1 MGLFKKYLTP
11 EQAPPQSLRSDIKVA
26 KEEKAEMSAAAA
38 VLKARTEALILADTF
53 EEDVMLRR
61 QMQDT
66 IDKEAFAP
74 HIVKGYT
81 GESEKQ
87 WEKGF
92 LGLMDAPRPLGDPS
106 NVKSPQKI
114 GLRQGLLEALSP
126 QTVSGPM
133 ADPTQGVIGS
143 SEVKSR
149 SERVFSEA
157 EFLDET
163 KGKTAEEKLR
173 AKELLLA
180 KRAMAEQ
187 ILKNLPSIS
196 DEDFVKTLNEE
207 LQDLSP
213 AIEGTS
219 TRRKQVKQEPGKAR
233 NVAESI
239 ISTPSTTAGE
249 FPDLTGPQMAFVK
262 TMSDISQTR
271 RQKEAAVALRK
282 QLTTVP
288 DKFPVG
294 LADPETG
301 KVQSEERLRT
311 PEEVDAEYKRRWPE
325 VLKQLKTPFWAD
337 PVRKA
342 EVIENPKLVENV
354 DWMGTKQY
362 VSGAT
367 AEGYGAHK
375 LRQIMA
381 PFNIVTT
388 AMVSGAARLG
398 EALGRDPSVDPK
410 ETVSSMDTMRLR
422 RNNKGSNLDE
432 GFLGDLENAVMY
444 NTDSAT
450 AIRDN
455 FKELGMSKPMQDVGF
470 GLGFSLSIL
479 TPPLGGVVSSGVA
492 GVKGVTVAR
501 AIRAAGLIG
510 PSPVKAGVTEAANAF
525 RNAWTYGGKSVV
537 PGSLKIL
544 AAEDTAEALILRQRL
559 DELPLDASAD
569 EIMKIVDEPIFE
581 AGGKPTV
588 RVSTLHKEFRKAAQ
602 EGDLFRQMTETL
614 IDTNKG
620 IWRGSKRLLEN
631 NDNLMNTIKGVE
643 GAVAQDP
650 KTLKLVLF
658 NAASRSDE
666 VLRALGEIPG
676 GKQVGNIPDTETSK
690 LLKVAMAADPDAVKA
705 AVGSVTAFD
714 AFNKSGKAL
723 GYAEHAD
730 LVLVTP
736 RFIATPDVA
745 IKLAK
750 AASETRLGVLLNE
763 IVSANAVPMLK
774 RERVWGGTQQTI
786 ELTVKQADEL
796 TAFFYGMRK
805 AGYFSVTDQQLMSG
819 LVYKGKP
826 GTVRNISLDGLRKMF
841 DANIDRIISKR
852 GLGVDIKSI
861 QVALDAK
868 GEIKAAASQIVA
880 KEKLLTPPE
889 LRSAFDGISTRI
901 NSLFRGPGSLDKELL
916 KLDPME
922 AKMLLDI
929 EKKLSRL
936 NVTIKTLVNDL
947 VANNPVLRV
956 GYDLPETGAVTIDEA
971 VLAIIKKT
979 NVGGD
984 INFVNSVTTLLFSSA
999 TYKPVFMDYFK
1010 KLNWE
1015 APNFSLL
1022 SPDGTQMLNHLKN
1035 TFKNELKFEN
1045 NLGAGLET
1053 FFTEVKK
1060 LQGDEKMWLPGSMPK
1075 DLVEVKQ
1082 GDMGKLIGAGLF
1094 DTYAQAER
1102 ARYKGMLKASGL
1114 EASEDI
1120 QKHID
1125 MLTNR
1130 KALEPIIEAFAKQI
1144 NSSSVETGQHL
1155 LNGFLWVLRT
1165 LTKIRYGGMLAARP
1179 AYHMQNTL
1187 GVGFLLHG
1195 TAGMKNIPNPV
1206 EISMA
1211 SKVMASAEE
1220 SGLVFRTVVDPNPF
1234 LRLKDEAIL
1243 FKDVYGKPY
1252 TTRDI
1257 LEIGVKTGSFK
1268 TEQQTLFSIDT
1279 FNDVVKLVGDKEVPP
1294 GFWNTLKGVFKMP
1307 VGGVAKAKRV
1317 GELVDTSIDNTLGSL
1332 TDAANATDNTFRT
1345 AVLIKALKRGD
1356 PIPVAQTLGK
1366 KSLFDY
1372 GDIGE
1377 AERQIAA
1384 HILVF
1389 TSFSRLQA
1397 QQLLKAVGS
1406 TEGASRFVKQM
1417 AVGRDINKFLYE
1429 KSGGRDY
1436 DYMQFIM
1443 GDKDLYRTKWPSGH
1457 KIATSEYYTVTP
1469 GLLPQAEAFMLIVNM
1484 LYQKEPAGILAS
1496 ETGVSQFLSPE
1507 LKELM
1512 GMSLNIVN
1520 KRRSTKLKLVD
1531 PSHMVMWKLNPGLFE
1546 ATFGPV
1552 KALEPSSDTTTVF
1565 QGKEWQLVDPA
1576 GYAKYSTM
1584 ARWAA
1589 VGGLQ
1594 SIVSTYAPLSGDID
1608 VPGQT
1613 STVKKLFGFGEQV
1626 RKSPEQQEL
1635 VVLEGQSETLSS
1647 IAKMYRQQLIE
1658 KELSK

>member
-1 MGLFKKYLTP
+1 MGLFKKYLTNP
-11 EQAPPQSLRSDIKVA
+11 EAPPQSLRSDIKVA

-81 GESEKQ
+81 GDSEKQ

-106 NVKSPQKI
+106 NVKGPQKI
-114 GLRQGLLEALSP
+114 GLRQGLQEALSP

-149 SERVFSEA
+149 SERVFSDE

-219 TRRKQVKQEPGKAR
+219 TRRSKIKQEPGKAR

-239 ISTPSTTAGE
+239 ISTPSTTEGA

-288 DKFPVG
+288 DQFPVG

-301 KVQSEERLRT
+301 KVEYEERLRT
-311 PEEVDAEYKRRWPE
+311 PEEVNADYKRRWPE
-325 VLKQLKTPFWAD
+325 VLKQLETPFWAD

-354 DWMGTKQY
+354 DWMGNKQY

-381 PFNIVTT
+381 PFNVVTT
-388 AMVSGAARLG
+388 AMVSGAARAG

-410 ETVSSMDTMRLR
+410 ETKSSMDTMRLR

-455 FKELGMSKPMQDVGF
+455 FKELGMSEPWQDVGF
-470 GLGFSLSIL
+470 GLGFALSVL
-479 TPPLGGVVSSGVA
+479 TPPLGGVVTSGVA

-510 PSPVKAGVTEAANAF
+510 PSPLKAGITEAANAF

-544 AAEDTAEALILRQRL
+544 AAEDTAQALVLRQRL
-559 DELPLDASAD
+559 MELPPGVTVD
-569 EIMKIVDEPIFE
+569 EIMKVVDEHP
-581 AGGKPTV
+581 G
-588 RVSTLHKEFRKAAQ
+588 TLQKEFANAAKKG
-602 EGDLFRQMTETL
+602 EGEVILKMKETL
-614 IDTNKG
+614 IDAGDINTATKG

-631 NDNLMNTIKGVE
+631 NDSLMNTIKGVE

-666 VLRALGEIPG
+666 VLKAVGVAGRTLADDKIP
-676 GKQVGNIPDTETSK
+676 E
-690 LLKVAMAADPDAVKA
+690 LLQAAMAADPDAVKA

-723 GYAEHAD
+723 GWAEHAD

-745 IKLAK
+745 ISLAK
-750 AASETRLGVLLNE
+750 EASETEIGRLLNE
-763 IVSANAVPMLK
+763 IVSANEVPVLT
-774 RERVWGGTQQTI
+774 RGNVWGTTQQTI
-786 ELTVKQADEL
+786 KLTEDQSIKLKEFLYAL
-796 TAFFYGMRK
+796 RK
-805 AGYFSVTDQQLMSG
+805 SGYFSVTDQQLAAG
-819 LVYKGKP
+819 LFHELKP
-826 GTVRNISLDGLRKMF
+826 GTVRNISLVDLRKLF

-852 GLGVDIKSI
+852 GLGIDIKSI

-880 KEKLLTPPE
+880 KERLLTPPE

-901 NSLFRGPGSLDKELL
+901 NSMFRGTTSINKELL

-929 EKKLSRL
+929 EKKLSRV
-936 NVTIKTLVNDL
+936 NVTIKTLVDDL
-947 VANNPVLRV
+947 IADNPTLRA
-956 GYDLPETGAVTIDEA
+956 GYNLPETGPVTMNDAI
-971 VLAIIKKT
+971 LAIIKKT

-1010 KLNWE
+1010 KLSWE
-1015 APNFSLL
+1015 GPNLSLL
-1022 SPDGTQMLNHLKN
+1022 SPTGKQTLNTLK
-1035 TFKNELKFEN
+1035 
-1045 NLGAGLET
+1045 ET
-1053 FFTEVKK
+1053 FQKSIKNNNFVEGLDEFFAGVKK
-1060 LQGDEKMWLPGSMPK
+1060 LQSDSAMWVEGGMPK
-1075 DLVEVKQ
+1075 NLVVVEQK
-1082 GDMGKLIGAGLF
+1082 DMSKLIGAGLF
-1094 DTYAQAER
+1094 DTFAQAER
-1102 ARYKGMLKASGL
+1102 AKYKGMLKSSGL

-1125 MLTNR
+1125 MLTDR

-1179 AYHMQNTL
+1179 AYHIQNTL

-1206 EISMA
+1206 EISLA

-1220 SGLVFRTVVDPNPF
+1220 SGGVFRTIVDPNPF

-1294 GFWNTLKGVFKMP
+1294 GFWNELKSVFKMP
-1307 VGGVAKAKRV
+1307 AGGVNKAKRV

-1356 PIPVAQTLGK
+1356 PIGVAQTLGK

-1389 TSFSRLQA
+1389 TSFSRLQG

-1469 GLLPQAEAFMLIVNM
+1469 GLLPQAEAFMLIAGM

-1496 ETGVSQFLSPE
+1496 ETGISQFLSPE
-1507 LKELM
+1507 LKELT
-1512 GMSLNIVN
+1512 GMSLNIEN

-1531 PSHMVMWKLNPGLFE
+1531 PSHMVMWNLNPGLFE
-1546 ATFGPV
+1546 SVFGPV

-1613 STVKKLFGFGEQV
+1613 STAKKLLGFGEQV

-1635 VVLEGQSETLSS
+1635 VVLEGQGETLKS
-1647 IAKMYRQQLIE
+1647 IAQMYRQQLIE

>member
-1 MGLFKKYLTP
+1 MGLFKKYLTNP
-11 EQAPPQSLRSDIKVA
+11 EAPPQSLRSDIKVA
-26 KEEKAEMSAAAA
+26 KEEKAEMSSAAA

-81 GESEKQ
+81 GDSEKQ

-106 NVKSPQKI
+106 NVKGPQKI
-114 GLRQGLLEALSP
+114 GLRQGLQEALSP

-149 SERVFSEA
+149 SERVFSEE

-219 TRRKQVKQEPGKAR
+219 TRRSKIKQEPGKAR

-239 ISTPSTTAGE
+239 ISTPSTTEGE

-271 RQKEAAVALRK
+271 RQKEAGVALRK

-288 DKFPVG
+288 DRFPIG
-294 LADPETG
+294 MADPETG
-301 KVQSEERLRT
+301 RVEYEERLRT
-311 PEEVDAEYKRRWPE
+311 PEEVNADYKRRWPE
-325 VLKQLKTPFWAD
+325 VLKQLETPFWAD

-354 DWMGTKQY
+354 DWMGNKQY

-367 AEGYGAHK
+367 AEGYGAFK

-388 AMVSGAARLG
+388 AMVSGAARAG

-410 ETVSSMDTMRLR
+410 ETKSSMDTMRLR

-455 FKELGMSKPMQDVGF
+455 FKELGMSEPWQDTGF
-470 GLGFSLSIL
+470 GLGFALSIL
-479 TPPLGGVVSSGVA
+479 TPPLGGVVTSGVA

-510 PSPVKAGVTEAANAF
+510 PSPLKAGVAEAANAF

-544 AAEDTAEALILRQRL
+544 AAEDTAQALVLRQRL
-559 DELPLDASAD
+559 MELPPGATVD
-569 EIMKIVDEPIFE
+569 EIMKVVDEHP
-581 AGGKPTV
+581 G
-588 RVSTLHKEFRKAAQ
+588 TLQKEFANAVKKG
-602 EGDLFRQMTETL
+602 EGEVILKMEETL
-614 IDTNKG
+614 IDAGDINTATKG

-631 NDNLMNTIKGVE
+631 NDSLMNTIKGVE
-643 GAVAQDP
+643 GAVAQDA

-666 VLRALGEIPG
+666 VLKAVGVAGRTLADDKIP
-676 GKQVGNIPDTETSK
+676 E
-690 LLKVAMAADPDAVKA
+690 LLQAAMKADPDAVKA

-714 AFNKSGKAL
+714 AFNRSGKAL
-723 GYAEHAD
+723 GWAEHAD

-750 AASETRLGVLLNE
+750 EASETEIGRLLNE
-763 IVSANAVPMLK
+763 IVSANAVPVLK
-774 RERVWGGTQQTI
+774 RENVWGTTQQTI
-786 ELTVKQADEL
+786 KLTDEQAEPL
-796 TAFFYGMRK
+796 KEFFYALRK
-805 AGYFSVTDQQLMSG
+805 SGYFSVTDQQKVSG
-819 LVYKGKP
+819 LFFGAKGEK
-826 GTVRNISLDGLRKMF
+826 NISLVDLRKLF

-852 GLGVDIKSI
+852 GLGIDIKSI
-861 QVALDAK
+861 QVSSKTSL
-868 GEIKAAASQIVA
+868 ASQIVA
-880 KEKLLTPPE
+880 KERLLTPPE

-901 NSLFRGPGSLDKELL
+901 NSMFRGTTSINKELL

-929 EKKLSRL
+929 EKKLSRV
-936 NVTIKTLVNDL
+936 NVTIKTLVDDLIADNLTLRAGYGLDRHVGPVTMND
-947 VANNPVLRV
+947 A
-956 GYDLPETGAVTIDEA
+956 I
-971 VLAIIKKT
+971 LAIIKKT

-1010 KLNWE
+1010 KLSWE
-1015 APNFSLL
+1015 GPNLSLL
-1022 SPDGTQMLNHLKN
+1022 SPTGKQTLNGLKKALQDSI
-1035 TFKNELKFEN
+1035 KNN
-1045 NLGAGLET
+1045 NFVEGLET

-1060 LQGDEKMWLPGSMPK
+1060 LQGDSAMWVEGGRPTNLVVVEQK
-1075 DLVEVKQ
+1075 D
-1082 GDMGKLIGAGLF
+1082 MSKLIGAGLF
-1094 DTYAQAER
+1094 DTFAQAER
-1102 ARYKGMLKASGL
+1102 AKYKGMLKTSGL

-1130 KALEPIIEAFAKQI
+1130 EALEPIIEAFAKQI

-1179 AYHMQNTL
+1179 AYHIQNTL

-1220 SGLVFRTVVDPNPF
+1220 SGGVFRTIVDPNPF

-1294 GFWNTLKGVFKMP
+1294 GFWNELKSVFKMP
-1307 VGGVAKAKRV
+1307 AGGVNKAKRV

-1356 PIPVAQTLGK
+1356 PVGVAQTLGK

-1406 TEGASRFVKQM
+1406 TEGASRFVKQI

-1496 ETGVSQFLSPE
+1496 ETGISQFLSPE
-1507 LKELM
+1507 LKELT
-1512 GMSLNIVN
+1512 GMSLNIEN

-1546 ATFGPV
+1546 SVFGPV

-1613 STVKKLFGFGEQV
+1613 STAKKLFGFGEQV

-1635 VVLEGQSETLSS
+1635 VVLEGQGETLKS
-1647 IAKMYRQQLIE
+1647 IAQMYRQQLIE